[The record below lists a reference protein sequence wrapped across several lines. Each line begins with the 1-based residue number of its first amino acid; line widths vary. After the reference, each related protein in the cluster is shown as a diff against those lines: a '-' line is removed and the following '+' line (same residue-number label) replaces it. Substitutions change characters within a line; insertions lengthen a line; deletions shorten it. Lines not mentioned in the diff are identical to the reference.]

1 MEKLKWV
8 ILDVNDL
15 HEKFDLSSFLEG
27 INKGHL
33 LRKKENW
40 LNGVAVLIDKSKI
53 NYMKTKKFFNSGE
66 ASKCVKRSVCLYMN
80 KNSNTCDINLDD
92 MRVGIDKKCIKCIN
106 DEIKKIIRIRCTIP
120 KKNIYD
126 FLKKIKMLIGTGF
139 INPILV
145 RNKDCNLIVMNKK
158 KDDIKYDSSV
168 FNECIDLVM
177 CSKKKENLMYIKIE
191 KNSINMLKNTPF
203 SKCTLNVNK
212 SCTQKEMAGALNVLN
227 VNDRGIYTIGI
238 DKNSVIYGT
247 EEGVKIV
254 NGKYNFHSHPKEAYI
269 KYEVEDGIPSAQDY
283 IGYMS
288 SVYSN
293 NSRCHFVAAIEGLYI
308 ISISKDF
315 TLYSDIK
322 NIIEDKI
329 GKNKLYEF
337 IKKKYNENKIKY
349 NRVSDYVKI
358 INKIKYNSRRIF
370 KVKFYKWNYLANT
383 NIKIYYLS
391 PEINLYE

>member
-33 LRKKENW
+33 LRKKDNW

-92 MRVGIDKKCIKCIN
+92 MRVGIDKKCIKCIS
-106 DEIKKIIRIRCTIP
+106 DEIKKIRIRCTIP

-126 FLKKIKMLIGTGF
+126 FLKKIKLLIGTGF

-322 NIIEDKI
+322 NIIEDKL

-358 INKIKYNSRRIF
+358 INKIKYNNRRIF

>member
-33 LRKKENW
+33 LRKKDNW

-92 MRVGIDKKCIKCIN
+92 MRVGIDKKCINCIS
-106 DEIKKIIRIRCTIP
+106 DEIKKIRIRCTIP

-126 FLKKIKMLIGTGF
+126 FLKKIKLLIGTGF

-158 KDDIKYDSSV
+158 KDDIKYDSSL

-322 NIIEDKI
+322 NIIEDKL

-358 INKIKYNSRRIF
+358 INKIKYNNRRIF

>member
-92 MRVGIDKKCIKCIN
+92 MRVGIDKKCIKCIS

-126 FLKKIKMLIGTGF
+126 FLKKIKLLIGTGF

-158 KDDIKYDSSV
+158 KDDIRYESSV

>member
-92 MRVGIDKKCIKCIN
+92 MRVGIDKKCIKCIS

-158 KDDIKYDSSV
+158 KDDIRYESSV

-358 INKIKYNSRRIF
+358 INKIRYNSRRIF
-370 KVKFYKWNYLANT
+370 KVKFYKWNYLADT

>member
-27 INKGHL
+27 INREHL

-92 MRVGIDKKCIKCIN
+92 MRVGIDKKCIKCIS
-106 DEIKKIIRIRCTIP
+106 DEIKKIIRIRCNIP

-158 KDDIKYDSSV
+158 KDDIRYDSSV
-168 FNECIDLVM
+168 FNECIDLVV
-177 CSKKKENLMYIKIE
+177 CSKKKENLMHIKIE

-337 IKKKYNENKIKY
+337 IKNKYNENKIKY

-358 INKIKYNSRRIF
+358 INKIKYNGRRIF
-370 KVKFYKWNYLANT
+370 KVKFYKWNYLADT